1 MHNIEFKCYM
11 RVRWKVGLE
20 NEDIMRGER
29 DVDYNGILES
39 RKQEMK
45 RMVEGHRHRGI
56 ESEEV

>member
-1 MHNIEFKCYM
+1 M